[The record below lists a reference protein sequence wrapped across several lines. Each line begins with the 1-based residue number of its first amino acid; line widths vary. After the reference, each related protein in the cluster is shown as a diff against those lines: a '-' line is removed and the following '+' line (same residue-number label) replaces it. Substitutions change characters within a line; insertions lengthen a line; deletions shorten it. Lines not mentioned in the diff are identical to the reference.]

1 MLMKRYET
9 RTTASRFGWEPAAH
23 TYWVVFTAV
32 YAIENRASASRVN
45 TPLWSSLR
53 HSPITVSTRRASALG
68 A

>member
-23 TYWVVFTAV
+23 VYWVLFTVVQRNRKPRQRLSRQCAV
-32 YAIENRASASRVN
+32 MAEPEAFDYYSVD
-45 TPLWSSLR
+45 TPGIG
-53 HSPITVSTRRASALG
+53 PG